1 MGHLSTAA
9 GNSDVHAQLRSI
21 RDSAG
26 QGGAIHANSVE
37 LLVRDS
43 GLIAGVWV

>member
-26 QGGAIHANSVE
+26 RGDANSVE
-37 LLVRDS
+37 LLMRDS

>member
-21 RDSAG
+21 RDRAG
-26 QGGAIHANSVE
+26 RVGDANSVE
-37 LLVRDS
+37 LLMRDS